1 MPTHPS
7 QNVPAASDFTAY
19 NKISAAYF
27 LLKFI
32 EEMRSLLIQLI
43 ESRKPQIFEEIY
55 MNGSSCLLLKN
66 ILTALAIM

>member
-19 NKISAAYF
+19 NKIPAAYF

-32 EEMRSLLIQLI
+32 EMRSLLIQLI
-43 ESRKPQIFEEIY
+43 ESRKPQIFEE
-55 MNGSSCLLLKN
+55 L
-66 ILTALAIM
+66 